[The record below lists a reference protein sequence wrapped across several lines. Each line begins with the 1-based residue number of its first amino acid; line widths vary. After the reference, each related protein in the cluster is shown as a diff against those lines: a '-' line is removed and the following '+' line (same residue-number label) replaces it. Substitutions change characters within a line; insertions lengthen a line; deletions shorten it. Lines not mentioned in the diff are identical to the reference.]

1 MQKNVFG
8 EPLELCGLDPVT
20 GYFRDGFTTTDE
32 SDYGSHTVCA
42 VVSAEFLEHQKSVGN
57 DLSKPAPQFGFA
69 GLKPGDRWAVCAPR
83 WQQALEDG
91 AACGVVLAATNEAA
105 LEYINSED
113 LMAHSVDVPPDLSE
127 LTES

>member
-42 VVSAEFLEHQKSVGN
+42 VVSAEFLEHQNRLVMTYQLRRHSLDLLASSQEIAGQFAHRAGN
-57 DLSKPAPQFGFA
+57 KH
-69 GLKPGDRWAVCAPR
+69 LKMAQLAVLC
-83 WQQALEDG
+83 
-91 AACGVVLAATNEAA
+91 
-105 LEYINSED
+105 
-113 LMAHSVDVPPDLSE
+113 
-127 LTES
+127 

>member
-8 EPLELCGLDPVT
+8 EALEMCGLDPVT

-42 VVSAEFLEHQKSVGN
+42 VVSAE
-57 DLSKPAPQFGFA
+57 FGFA

-105 LEYINSED
+105 LEYINAED
-113 LMAHSVDVPPDLSE
+113 LMAHSVDVPPDLSD
-127 LTES
+127 LV

>member
-1 MQKNVFG
+1 MADLSRLPGPNADFWDWQ
-8 EPLELCGLDPVT
+8 LHSACRGLD
-20 GYFRDGFTTTDE
+20 
-32 SDYGSHTVCA
+32 S
-42 VVSAEFLEHQKSVGN
+42 
-57 DLSKPAPQFGFA
+57 QFGFA

-113 LMAHSVDVPPDLSE
+113 LIAHSVDVPPDLSE
-127 LTES
+127 LAEG